1 MAPMLLLT
9 VQLRSIKYFWYVSDN
24 TPVIIWIPSLDPE
37 EVFIE
42 ELQWGIEYHTAAN
55 AQALKKLKQFHDR
68 YTNMKILSIILR
80 IIHFEVIFLTA
91 AISAKQRSQ
100 LVGTQEPVQQQQGL
114 WLGVDTSSFT
124 LGQGSLD
131 FILLLNRK
139 SSLLLRSKLR
149 V

>member
-9 VQLRSIKYFWYVSDN
+9 VHLRSTKYFWYVSDN
-24 TPVIIWIPSLDPE
+24 TPVIIWIPSLDP

-55 AQALKKLKQFHDR
+55 AQALKKLKQFNDR
-68 YTNMKILSIILR
+68 CINMKILSIILR

-91 AISAKQRSQ
+91 AMSAKQRSQ

-139 SSLLLRSKLR
+139 SSLLLRLKLR

>member
-9 VQLRSIKYFWYVSDN
+9 VHLRSTKYFWYVSDN
-24 TPVIIWIPSLDPE
+24 TPVIIWIPSLDP

-55 AQALKKLKQFHDR
+55 AQALKKLKQFNDR
-68 YTNMKILSIILR
+68 CINMKILSIILR
-80 IIHFEVIFLTA
+80 IIHFKVIFLTA
-91 AISAKQRSQ
+91 AMSAKQRSQ
-100 LVGTQEPVQQQQGL
+100 PVGTQEPVQQQQGL

-139 SSLLLRSKLR
+139 SSLLLRLKLR